1 MDLMNTDDSV
11 SESSSSA
18 PVSILFVI
26 RAMVGGVLMGLAN
39 LVPGISGGTM
49 LLAAGVYPEFVE
61 SIAMVTRL
69 TRRIRP
75 WIVLASI
82 VVPAVA
88 AIVLLA
94 GSVKDGV
101 VNHRWIA
108 YSLFIGLTLG
118 GAPTLWRMLRPMS
131 MKALATAVI
140 AFVGMVALALSQE
153 AEPGAGT
160 ADAMEWGLI
169 GLAVAGFAG
178 AAAMVLPGVSG
189 GYLLLLLG
197 QYVPVLDAI
206 ASFKQAIS
214 IRSVPGLMNASIPL
228 FAIGVG
234 VVLGVLVVSNLIR
247 WLLHR
252 YREATLGAL
261 LGLLLGAVAG
271 LWPFRAPVPHEVGT
285 VLTGTK
291 DGDVTVI
298 SEEHAL
304 TIDKERWPTQAFK
317 PDSSQILGAIG
328 LVAVGFGVSIAV
340 GWLGTPSSRAGVKEA
355 SSASS
360 ASDEASNS

>member
-1 MDLMNTDDSV
+1 MDLMNTDASA
-11 SESSSSA
+11 SESPSSG
-18 PVSILFVI
+18 PVSTLFVV
-26 RAMVGGVLMGLAN
+26 RGMVGGVLMGLAN

-69 TRRIRP
+69 SRRIRP
-75 WIVLASI
+75 WLVLASI
-82 VVPAVA
+82 VVPAVV
-88 AIVLLA
+88 AILILA
-94 GSVKDGV
+94 GPVRDGV
-101 VNHRWIA
+101 LNHRWVA

-118 GAPTLWRMLRPMS
+118 GAPTLWRMLQPIS
-131 MKALATAVI
+131 TKALASAAI
-140 AFVGMVALALSQE
+140 AFVGMVLLALSQE
-153 AEPGAGT
+153 AEPNAAT
-160 ADAMEWGLI
+160 TEAMDWGLL
-169 GLAVAGFAG
+169 GLGVAGFAG

-214 IRSVPGLMNASIPL
+214 IRSVSGLMNASIPL
-228 FAIGVG
+228 AAIGIG
-234 VVLGVLVVSNLIR
+234 VVLGVVVVSNLIR

-271 LWPFRAPVPHEVGT
+271 LWPFRAPVPPTVGT
-285 VLTGTK
+285 VVVGTE

-304 TIDKERWPTQAFK
+304 TIDMKRWPTRAFT
-317 PDSSQILGAIG
+317 PDSSQILGGIG
-328 LVAVGFGVSIAV
+328 LVVLGFGVSVGV
-340 GWLGTPSSRAGVKEA
+340 GWLGASSRVDANGA
-355 SSASS
+355 SAASRE
-360 ASDEASNS
+360 SDGASNS